1 MNRNLQSILTG
12 WVLIFPFVFFFTVFL
27 VYPFVY
33 TVVHSFTDSP
43 LIGWGNWVGL
53 ENYQKILK
61 DKLFGKSIYQ
71 TFIFVVWTVIPNTVL
86 GLAIAMMIHRIQST
100 IYAAIIL
107 GCFFIPHILPV
118 TVVTDLWGSM
128 TSNDLGIIQWIVKL
142 FQDDPIPF
150 FRHKVWAMPSV
161 ALITVWWTVGFNVLL
176 FLAGLKMINP
186 EIYEASDIDGANRW
200 HKFRFITWPLIW
212 PITALVL
219 TLQLIFQLKIF
230 DQMFLLTGGGPY
242 NKTMVVLYH
251 VYKQSFMMN
260 KGGYASAIALLIFL
274 FIIFVSV
281 ANYYMLRAV
290 DLDKQR

>member
-1 MNRNLQSILTG
+1 MNRNLQSNLTG

-27 VYPFVY
+27 VYPFAY

-142 FQDDPIPF
+142 F
-150 FRHKVWAMPSV
+150 
-161 ALITVWWTVGFNVLL
+161 
-176 FLAGLKMINP
+176 
-186 EIYEASDIDGANRW
+186 
-200 HKFRFITWPLIW
+200 
-212 PITALVL
+212 
-219 TLQLIFQLKIF
+219 
-230 DQMFLLTGGGPY
+230 
-242 NKTMVVLYH
+242 
-251 VYKQSFMMN
+251 
-260 KGGYASAIALLIFL
+260 
-274 FIIFVSV
+274 
-281 ANYYMLRAV
+281 
-290 DLDKQR
+290 